1 MIANRAEDRDL
12 EDPKLRFKKWCPGGS
27 PGQSPENSYGSPSG
41 HRWAGRLP
49 VAQAAPWKVDERL
62 GLDLSPRAPRSE
74 GVDLD
79 VLIATLDFDDLG
91 LTSD

>member
-1 MIANRAEDRDL
+1 
-12 EDPKLRFKKWCPGGS
+12 
-27 PGQSPENSYGSPSG
+27 
-41 HRWAGRLP
+41 
-49 VAQAAPWKVDERL
+49 L